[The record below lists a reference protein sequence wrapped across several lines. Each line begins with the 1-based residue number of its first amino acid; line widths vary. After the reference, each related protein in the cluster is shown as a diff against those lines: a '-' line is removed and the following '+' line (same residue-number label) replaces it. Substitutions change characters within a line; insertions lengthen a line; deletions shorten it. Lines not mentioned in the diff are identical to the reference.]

1 MSTFLRKFK
10 QHETVESSQPAKI
23 LVLEFWNFETFS
35 VQVQFDRSKTKL
47 NIQYNQFGIRVV
59 LQVAEQVK
67 TQDLRKLGNIRN
79 ISNLSGNQC
88 PVQCPTSL
96 PEMKVWQQ
104 QSKNT
109 QKYISKFCL
118 VKFYRM
124 SLFCFKYFDRDCRL
138 IESYKKNKE
147 QKIQKKYQNTI
158 RQQ

>member
-1 MSTFLRKFK
+1 MKVQRAVNQLKSWSQNFGTLKLFQYRSNSTEVKPNLISSITNLVYELSYKLPNNLKLRIFAN
-10 QHETVESSQPAKI
+10 QET
-23 LVLEFWNFETFS
+23 
-35 VQVQFDRSKTKL
+35 
-47 NIQYNQFGIRVV
+47 
-59 LQVAEQVK
+59 LQ
-67 TQDLRKLGNIRN
+67 N

-88 PVQCPTSL
+88 PVQCLTCL

-138 IESYKKNKE
+138 IESYKKNNE